1 MILFS
6 ERLRELRIEKQISQS
21 ELAKILGVSQRS
33 ISSWETGYREPDYEM
48 LEQLADFFDV
58 TMGYLLGTGD

>member
-33 ISSWETGYREPDYEM
+33 ISRWETGYREPDYEM

-58 TMGYLLGTGD
+58 TMGYLLGTED

>member
-58 TMGYLLGTGD
+58 TMGYLLGTED

>member
-33 ISSWETGYREPDYEM
+33 ISSWETGFRRPEYEM

-58 TMGYLLGTGD
+58 TMGYLLGTED

>member
-21 ELAKILGVSQRS
+21 ELTKILGVSQRS
-33 ISSWETGYREPDYEM
+33 ISRWETGYREPDYEM

-58 TMGYLLGTGD
+58 TMGYLLGTED